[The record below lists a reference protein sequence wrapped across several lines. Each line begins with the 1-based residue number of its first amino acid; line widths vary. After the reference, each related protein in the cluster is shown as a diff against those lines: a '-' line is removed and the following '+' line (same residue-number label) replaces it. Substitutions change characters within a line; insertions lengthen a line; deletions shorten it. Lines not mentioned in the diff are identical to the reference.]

1 MGLIKRAIKKVF
13 SYFKEVGEETRKVT
27 WPNQKTTTRYS
38 IAVVIVALSVAA
50 MFAVL
55 DAVFNLG
62 LEELL
67 KISG

>member
-1 MGLIKRAIKKVF
+1 MGFIKRAAKKVF
-13 SYFKEVGEETRKVT
+13 SYFKEVVEETRKVT

-38 IAVVIVALSVAA
+38 LMVVLVAVSVGAL
-50 MFAVL
+50 FAVL

-62 LEELL
+62 LEGLL